1 MTLADVEVSSCPT
14 NKIKELEDELVKNLR
29 KIKIKLAL
37 IDPRAEIKVQKA
49 AGNTETLIEYE
60 RIDQLAS

>member
-1 MTLADVEVSSCPT
+1 MTLADVEVSSCST
-14 NKIKELEDELVKNLR
+14 VKIKELEDELIKHIR
-29 KIKIKLAL
+29 KIKIKAVL
-37 IDPRAEIKVQKA
+37 IDPRAEMKVQKA